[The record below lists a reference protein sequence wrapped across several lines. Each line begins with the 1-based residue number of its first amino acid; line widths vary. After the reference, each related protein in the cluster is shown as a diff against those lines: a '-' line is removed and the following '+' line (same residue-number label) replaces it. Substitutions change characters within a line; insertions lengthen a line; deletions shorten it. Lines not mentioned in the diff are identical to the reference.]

1 MVPAIRIGFALR
13 PRLSWDPPAAA
24 AMVAGRQSLT
34 AAPAVGSRG
43 TAALW
48 PHCLGGWIGAQE
60 CGTHRLVPNV
70 SLQSEWL
77 LTIPSIPSQYPL
89 NPNSAATAV
98 RMKTQR
104 LRPPRPCYFCLF
116 SRLRAPALSYS
127 PIALFPSFT
136 FAIAS
141 PSIGSVNKSFSARK
155 ALLTFFP
162 QVKCCPRSLHS
173 SGFLWEASPDKKKSI

>member
-1 MVPAIRIGFALR
+1 MEKKIQLVPAIRIGFALR

-48 PHCLGGWIGAQE
+48 PHCLSGWIGAQE
-60 CGTHRLVPNV
+60 CGTHRLDPNV

-77 LTIPSIPSQYPL
+77 LTIPSIPSQCPL

-104 LRPPRPCYFCLF
+104 LRPPR
-116 SRLRAPALSYS
+116 
-127 PIALFPSFT
+127 I
-136 FAIAS
+136 
-141 PSIGSVNKSFSARK
+141 
-155 ALLTFFP
+155 
-162 QVKCCPRSLHS
+162 
-173 SGFLWEASPDKKKSI
+173 